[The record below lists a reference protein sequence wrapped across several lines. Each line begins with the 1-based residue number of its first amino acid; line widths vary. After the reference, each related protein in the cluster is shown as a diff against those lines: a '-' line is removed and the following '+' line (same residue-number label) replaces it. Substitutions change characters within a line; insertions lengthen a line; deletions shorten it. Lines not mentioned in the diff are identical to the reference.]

1 MGEIFT
7 VKRRTNEKTDKRIL
21 KFCIKFAGGF
31 AGVMAWLISY
41 PADVVKSRL
50 QAQDGFNDQ
59 NDNESYDL
67 L

>member
-1 MGEIFT
+1 
-7 VKRRTNEKTDKRIL
+7 
-21 KFCIKFAGGF
+21 
-31 AGVMAWLISY
+31 MAWLISY

-67 L
+67 THIICGIICLLDFDL

>member
-1 MGEIFT
+1 MG
-7 VKRRTNEKTDKRIL
+7 EKTDKLNQTREKYRIL